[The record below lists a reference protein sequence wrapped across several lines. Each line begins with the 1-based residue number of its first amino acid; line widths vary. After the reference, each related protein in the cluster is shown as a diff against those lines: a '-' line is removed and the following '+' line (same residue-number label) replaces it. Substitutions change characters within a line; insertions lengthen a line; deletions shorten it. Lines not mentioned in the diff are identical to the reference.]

1 MSKKIKYYACFVPKT
16 GKKLV
21 SDNWA
26 ECEKVVS
33 GVQGARYKSFE
44 TKKEAEE
51 WLAAGASYGPP
62 RVVRKK
68 EAQKKLEPG
77 IYFDAGTGRG
87 EGVEISVT
95 DEKGKNLLHKLLS
108 REELNKHGKHLLE
121 NSEATNNYGE
131 LLACRYAMQIAIEE
145 GAKKVFGDSKLVIDY
160 WSKWVVKKK
169 EVAPETVTLAM
180 EVSKLR
186 EEFEKLGGE
195 VIRVSGDLNPADLGF
210 HR

>member
-1 MSKKIKYYACFVPKT
+1 MKKIKYYACLVPRT
-16 GKKLV
+16 GDDIVTSDWEKCNKLV
-21 SDNWA
+21 SGEA
-26 ECEKVVS
+26 
-33 GVQGARYKSFE
+33 GARYKSFD
-44 TKKEAEE
+44 TKQEAED
-51 WLAAGASYGPP
+51 WLKAGAKYGPS
-62 RVVRKK
+62 RAERK
-68 EAQKKLEPG
+68 QSLERG

-95 DEKGKNLLHKLLS
+95 NEKGKSLLHKVLLK
-108 REELNKHGKHLLE
+108 EELNKQGKHLLE
-121 NSEATNNYGE
+121 DRETTNNYGE
-131 LLACRYAMQIAIEE
+131 LLACRYAIQIAIEE
-145 GAKKVFGDSKLVIDY
+145 GIKKVFGDSKLVIDY
-160 WSKWVVKKK
+160 WSKWAIKRK